1 MLLVAESFAWM
12 KAVAI
17 ALLLMVLAGCAWA
30 PERSFSPLT
39 GTGWFDPSQAELQR
53 LREEADRRAR
63 AAGDNRP
70 YPEGWPGGLLPRNR
84 DPKIV
89 ESIHLG
95 QTTAE
100 VAKVM
105 GARGWS
111 LEWTRQRFLV
121 SLHSSYR
128 LQRSSRKEP
137 ADLKGFRGRLP
148 AEGRYIEW
156 RYQGFS
162 NTADWIV
169 VFLASPDGKPD
180 AEPRVIA
187 RGVFGLG
194 CMF

>member
-1 MLLVAESFAWM
+1 M
-12 KAVAI
+12 KTVPI
-17 ALLLMVLAGCAWA
+17 ALLLMLLVGCASA
-30 PERSFSPLT
+30 PERSLPRIT
-39 GTGWFDPSQAELQR
+39 GKGSFGLSQSELQR

-63 AAGDNRP
+63 ATADNRP
-70 YPEGWPGGLLPRNR
+70 YPDGWPGGFLPRNG

-89 ESIHLG
+89 ESILLG
-95 QTTAE
+95 QTME
-100 VAKVM
+100 DVVEVM

-111 LEWTRQRFLV
+111 LEWSRQRFLV
-121 SLHSSYR
+121 SLQSSYH

-137 ADLKGFRGRLP
+137 PDVKGLIQRLR
-148 AEGRYIEW
+148 AQGRYIEW

-162 NTADWIV
+162 STADWIV

-194 CMF
+194 CLF